1 MRNPFEYSPVPVAMQ
16 ADDLAA
22 LRGGDIFYVIDRD
35 AGSVL
40 EAVVGGNDPDVVVL
54 FTYQKFHVGS
64 FSLSTAIN
72 QRRVFET
79 SEESPYYKTKED
91 AMRALND

>member
-1 MRNPFEYSPVPVAMQ
+1 MRDLYSDSSLPVAMQ

-54 FTYQKFHVGS
+54 FTHQKFPVGS

-91 AMRALND
+91 AIKALG